1 MPRFT
6 RRSQANDTADNNQG
20 SSFDPLLSL
29 QSTGEMNMAIL
40 RSGTNHLLGAS

>member
-1 MPRFT
+1 MPRLT
-6 RRSQANDTADNNQG
+6 RRAQANDPAG